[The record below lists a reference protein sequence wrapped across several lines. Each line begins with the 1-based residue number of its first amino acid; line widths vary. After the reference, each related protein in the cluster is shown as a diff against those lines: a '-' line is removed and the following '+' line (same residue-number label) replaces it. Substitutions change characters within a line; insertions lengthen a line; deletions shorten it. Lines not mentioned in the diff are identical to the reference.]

1 MKKTQSGGRWKHLCE
16 VTPEFTLLF
25 FFQMIETILDYM
37 ALRSCFK
44 YRQTLSLEKKKDT
57 CSNYPTYCLFWEY
70 ILNGDLGFP
79 GGTCGKELTCQCKTQ
94 EMWV

>member
-1 MKKTQSGGRWKHLCE
+1 
-16 VTPEFTLLF
+16 
-25 FFQMIETILDYM
+25 MIETILDYM